1 MLVAYSSPLAQVRK
15 FFKAPNIGAI
25 GAQSGGGGAKRSA
38 AEMWQMAASKAL
50 GNQDE
55 YKEWLRTY
63 ANALGEQVA
72 MRPQLTGAVHELC
85 DELLG
90 PLDVAEKAEE
100 KEGVW
105 SPKVIGLSKRELLR
119 DVVLPSLATNR
130 SLQRILEE
138 YIEQL
143 AAVSS

>member
-1 MLVAYSSPLAQVRK
+1 MQQPTITPSAQNANNGMMAAAPTEHQRLVSLGHLEHQL
-15 FFKAPNIGAI
+15 
-25 GAQSGGGGAKRSA
+25 
-38 AEMWQMAASKAL
+38 AASKAL

-90 PLDVAEKAEE
+90 PLDVAEKAEG